1 MKYEVVL
8 FDIDDTLFDFKKAER
23 HALHHTFTQFGLPHG
38 VTEYKASYDEIN
50 NVLWREAEE
59 GHITTAQLRVER
71 FKRLF
76 ALHKLDFNSDDFSA
90 AYLRYLGEGAF
101 LIDGAAELCGM
112 LSDCRL
118 AIITNGIK
126 EVQTSRLQLSPLRH
140 MFEQVVISEEVG
152 CQKPQAGIFDYAFTK
167 LAIYDKSKAL
177 MVGDSLTSDIQ
188 GGHQYGIDTCW
199 FNPGG
204 KTNTSGVQ
212 PTYEIKNLMDLKDII
227 HSKTTC

>member
-8 FDIDDTLFDFKKAER
+8 FDIDDTLFDFKKAEG

-38 VTEYKASYDEIN
+38 ATEYKASYDEIN

-76 ALHKLDFNSDDFSA
+76 AVHKLDFNSDDFSA
-90 AYLRYLGEGAF
+90 VYLHYLGEGAF

-152 CQKPQAGIFDYAFTK
+152 CQKPQAGIFDHAFTK
-167 LAIYDKSKAL
+167 LAISDKSKVL

-212 PTYEIKNLMDLKDII
+212 PTYEIKNLMELKDII

>member
-38 VTEYKASYDEIN
+38 ATEYKASYDEIN

-76 ALHKLDFNSDDFSA
+76 AVHKLDFNSDDFSA

-152 CQKPQAGIFDYAFTK
+152 CQKPQAGIFDHAFTK
-167 LAIYDKSKAL
+167 LAISDKSKVL

-212 PTYEIKNLMDLKDII
+212 PTYEIKNLMELKDII